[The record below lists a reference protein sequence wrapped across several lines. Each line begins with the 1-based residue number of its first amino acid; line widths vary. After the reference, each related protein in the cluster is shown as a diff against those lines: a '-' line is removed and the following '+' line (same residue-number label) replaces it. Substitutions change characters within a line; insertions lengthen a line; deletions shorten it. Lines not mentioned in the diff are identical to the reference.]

1 MQNFEGGREMAL
13 NAVVSRD
20 LEKMSATCNH
30 DMLSC
35 HIEGSLT
42 SCHTHGLESC
52 HDQGHEGIKRYSC
65 HESNEIEN
73 YKKLSKED
81 WTYLVGVLESWRVY
95 NPRAV
100 IKRYGALNAW
110 EAMIRTEDFTP
121 RVPGAYFTKVIRSLT
136 GMNGKLQELKNQE
149 KKRASLI
156 EAFNDYKAARTYL
169 CSISDEDLRNPE
181 IALNVNKLK
190 EKWNF
195 G

>member
-1 MQNFEGGREMAL
+1 MQKIEGGRKMAL
-13 NAVVSRD
+13 NAVVSRGLKKID
-20 LEKMSATCNH
+20 STCYH

-35 HIEGSLT
+35 HIEESLT
-42 SCHTHGLESC
+42 SCHSHGSC

-65 HESNEIEN
+65 HESDKVEN

-81 WTYLVGVLESWRVY
+81 WNYLVGVLESWRVY
-95 NPRAV
+95 NPRSV

-110 EAMIRTEDFTP
+110 EAMIRTKDFTP

-136 GMNGKLQELKNQE
+136 GMNGKLQELKEKE
-149 KKRASLI
+149 KKRVSLI
-156 EAFNDYKAARTYL
+156 EAFNDYKAARVYL
-169 CSISDEDLRNPE
+169 NSISDEDLRNPE

-190 EKWNF
+190 DKWNF